1 MNDDDDE
8 DDDVIKEHAGERD
21 TERKKNEGQN
31 YMSTIENESQ
41 AKKKRERK
49 ILDRTMQSLN
59 DNNNNDND

>member
-1 MNDDDDE
+1 MM
-8 DDDVIKEHAGERD
+8 KMMMLLKSTLERD

>member
-1 MNDDDDE
+1 MM
-8 DDDVIKEHAGERD
+8 KMMMLLKSTLERD

-59 DNNNNDND
+59 ENNNNDND

>member
-1 MNDDDDE
+1 MM
-8 DDDVIKEHAGERD
+8 KMMMLLKSAGERN

>member
-1 MNDDDDE
+1 MM
-8 DDDVIKEHAGERD
+8 KMMMLLKSTLERD

-31 YMSTIENESQ
+31 YMSTIENEGQ

-59 DNNNNDND
+59 ENNNNDND

>member
-1 MNDDDDE
+1 MMM
-8 DDDVIKEHAGERD
+8 KMMMLLKSTLERD

-59 DNNNNDND
+59 ENNNNDND